1 MHTLHFFSKSYFW
14 NFFTGFQKKRMF
26 KIGKTLNTNCLLCCR
41 VVKKAQNLKL
51 FLLEAAG

>member
-1 MHTLHFFSKSYFW
+1 MHTLHFFSKFYFRT
-14 NFFTGFQKKRMF
+14 FFTGFQKKRMF